1 MKRIANII
9 LFLLLLYH
17 IKMITKITFNSP
29 PTDSKRQF
37 TRILRLGLLLMNL
50 KGLKILNIL
59 TILINPKFYP
69 ARLISIIENM
79 TITKSI

>member
-9 LFLLLLYH
+9 LILFLIYH
-17 IKMITKITFNSP
+17 IKIMTKITFKSP

-59 TILINPKFYP
+59 TILMNPRFYP
-69 ARLISIIENM
+69 ARLMSIIENM
-79 TITKSI
+79 TIIKSI